1 MKRLNWL
8 TDKHPLTIRKK
19 LLLSFFTLIFL
30 PLVILVAVSYISV
43 TGTMEETIR
52 YGAVRS
58 FEQAYDMISYRINAM
73 ITASDVV
80 YFNSDVQNV
89 LKREKDQTD
98 IVQQNKDMHTLEQ
111 LLNNLKDDNIVY
123 QLSLYTPGWMMF
135 SDQDVSFRNWDSLKE
150 EPVYQRLIENRD
162 MVMWLPPHDIVQ
174 KDNVARTVEVV
185 SFMRKIQDID
195 RIGSVIGVMQVSTLQ
210 STIEDVL
217 TRANIIDGGTVFI
230 QNTSGQIICTTDDAA
245 VYPSIDENTRY
256 DWQTVEVDHEPF
268 LINSIQIANTDWYL
282 IAAIPYKEI
291 YAAGDR
297 IRNIM
302 LLLAFFLGFLAFSA
316 AYIISS
322 SITKRITMLRENMEY
337 VQQGDLDVSL
347 TVRGQDE
354 IDKCMDS
361 FNYMLAE
368 IKQLMAEEE
377 ENGRILRR
385 TELEVLQAQINP
397 HFLYN
402 MLELIHWKALDRDAP
417 EISTLARDLANFYR
431 TGLSKG
437 RSVISLAKELEHVS
451 TYVKIQNI
459 RFDNRFAYSTD
470 IEEEALQ
477 YDVLKMI
484 LQPLVENAIVHGI
497 LESDAPR
504 GTVHLGAHLQH
515 GKIVITVKDDGAGM
529 SSEKIDL
536 VMSGTDGCEQ
546 RGYGVKN
553 IIQRI
558 NLCYGS
564 EYGLS
569 YVSEAGAG
577 TTVTVTIPAW
587 KEEDYIAMGNM
598 YIS

>member
-1 MKRLNWL
+1 MKWLNWL

-19 LLLSFFTLIFL
+19 LLFSFFILIFL
-30 PLVILVAVSYISV
+30 PLVILVVVSYISV
-43 TGTMEETIR
+43 TGSMEENIR

-89 LKREKDQTD
+89 LKREKIQTD
-98 IVQQNKDMHTLEQ
+98 VVQQNIDMHTLEQ

-135 SDQDVSFRNWDSLKE
+135 SDQNVSFRNWDTLKE

-162 MVMWLPPHDIVQ
+162 TVMWLPPHDIVQ
-174 KDNVARTVEVV
+174 NDNVARTVKVI
-185 SFMRKIQDID
+185 SLMRRIRNID
-195 RIGSVIGVMQVSTLQ
+195 RIGDVIGVIQVSTLQ

-217 TRANIIDGGTVFI
+217 NRANIIYGGTVFI
-230 QNTSGQIICTTDDAA
+230 QNKSGQIICTTDDSA
-245 VYPSIDENTRY
+245 VYPSIDENAKY
-256 DWQTVEVDHEPF
+256 DWQTVEVGHEPF
-268 LINSIQIANTDWYL
+268 LINSIQIANTDWHL
-282 IAAIPYKEI
+282 IATIPYKEI

-302 LLLAFFLGFLAFSA
+302 LLLACLLGFLAFGA
-316 AYIISS
+316 AYIIAS
-322 SITKRITMLRENMEY
+322 SITKRITTLRENMEY

-354 IDKCMDS
+354 IDKCMNS

-377 ENGRILRR
+377 KSGRALRR
-385 TELEVLQAQINP
+385 TELEFLQAQINP

-402 MLELIHWKALDRDAP
+402 MLELIHWKALDRNAP
-417 EISTLARDLANFYR
+417 EISTLALDLANFYR

-437 RSVISLAKELEHVS
+437 KSVISLERELEHVN

-470 IEEEALQ
+470 IEEEMLQ
-477 YDVLKMI
+477 YGVLKMI

-497 LESDAPR
+497 LESDTPV
-504 GTVHLGAHLQH
+504 GNLNLGAHLQH
-515 GKIVITVKDDGAGM
+515 GKIVITVKDDGVGM
-529 SSEKIDL
+529 SSEKIDMI
-536 VMSGTDGCEQ
+536 MSGTDDCEL

-558 NLCYGS
+558 NLCYGPQ
-564 EYGLS
+564 YGLS
-569 YVSEAGAG
+569 YVSEVGVG

-587 KEEDYIAMGNM
+587 KEEDYTIMGNA